1 MKKPFRNRG
10 VLATFLILALV
21 AAMVL
26 GGCQQAAKEQS
37 MTPASA
43 PMEAD
48 RLAAQEGNMAAGAG
62 GNAVAE
68 RKAMSADESV
78 ANAPEPVAGGAAPT
92 QVEALKPQLIRRGNI
107 SLEVEK
113 LKEALAKI
121 NGLVAVNG
129 GYITNQSLSYQ
140 DASGTYRSGQL
151 EVRVPQRN
159 FDGFL
164 EQLQALGKT
173 PGPQIT
179 AEDVGKQMSD
189 LQATIR
195 NKQKEEEQLQQIMKR
210 SGKVSEVLEVSRELA
225 RVRGEIEQAQSSLQ
239 YYKEQV
245 AYSTVTI
252 YVSEKIVGS
261 PTEARPGFGDTL
273 VNAFKSSA
281 GALYNFLLGLSGL
294 LIHLVVFV
302 VPVLAVL
309 GLLLWLIGK
318 AVGRLA
324 LRPAMEC
331 WRRKRAE
338 AKARRDEA
346 PRTVDG
352 EAAEPEP
359 ND

>member
-1 MKKPFRNRG
+1 MKPQRRNRS
-10 VLATFLILALV
+10 VFARFLILALM

-26 GGCQQAAKEQS
+26 SGCQQTAKEQA
-37 MTPASA
+37 MAPASA

-48 RLAAQEGNMAAGAG
+48 RLAAQQEGLASGAAG
-62 GNAVAE
+62 NVMAE
-68 RKAMSADESV
+68 RKAMSAADSV
-78 ANAPEPVAGGAAPT
+78 ANAPAAVAGAATPT
-92 QVEALKPQLIRRGNI
+92 QTDVLKPQLIRRGNI

-140 DASGTYRSGQL
+140 DASGSYRSGQL

-159 FDGFL
+159 FDNFM

-173 PGPQIT
+173 PGPQIS
-179 AEDVGKQMSD
+179 AEDVGKQMND

-210 SGKVSEVLEVSRELA
+210 SGKVNEVLEVARELA

-281 GALYNFLLGLSGL
+281 GSLYNFLLGLAGL
-294 LIHLVVFV
+294 LIHLVIFV

-309 GLLLWLIGK
+309 GLLLWLAGK

-324 LRPAMEC
+324 LRPAIEC

-338 AKARRDEA
+338 AKAQQDA
-346 PRTVDG
+346 PAPCGKGDATDT
-352 EAAEPEP
+352 ESH
-359 ND
+359 N